1 MSCHLGV
8 YTALL
13 SSACWVCLVCS
24 HALVG
29 TEHVLWAMFHVH
41 PVPTAAPWLGKW
53 MTTKDVDAAL
63 DSVST
68 FAALPRPSQHV
79 ATTPRLDAVIEAG
92 KAIARA
98 VTAGQFTSDSFLV
111 GMLIDG
117 RNLAASVCAVGA
129 LTLRQHSRLTC
140 PCVRALVP
148 SCPRTLD
155 Y

>member
-1 MSCHLGV
+1 
-8 YTALL
+8 
-13 SSACWVCLVCS
+13 
-24 HALVG
+24 
-29 TEHVLWAMFHVH
+29 
-41 PVPTAAPWLGKW
+41 

-117 RNLAASVCAVGA
+117 RNLAASVCALQWGA
-129 LTLRQHSRLTC
+129 ADAS
-140 PCVRALVP
+140 PALSADVSVC